1 MRFLKISLITIGC
14 LVALFIAAA
23 VILPRIYKDDLLAII
38 REEANQNLTA
48 TLDFKDLDL
57 SLFRQFPRLSVRLDS
72 LSITG
77 RDVFD
82 GYTLLSCD
90 RAEISVSIW
99 DLFQQDAPLR
109 IQTLDLDHPDFR
121 ILILENG
128 QANYDIT
135 VPDTMQQE
143 EPETPGLTGAIQAY
157 SITDGSIR
165 YEDRTMPLVFS
176 LAGLQHNGKGDF
188 TQSRFT
194 LQTQTTAEAMDMD
207 YDGTAY
213 FTRVRTRMEAD
224 LEIDLD
230 KMRFGFGNNHLTLND
245 LELIGEGAIEMP
257 NEDILIDLALHTPQS
272 DLKHVWSIIPG
283 AFTADYQDLQSS
295 GTFTLEAW
303 MKGIYNETSFPSFA
317 FHTLLQKGLVKYPSL
332 SFPIQDIDAEI
343 HLEQPGSSLD
353 AVSIN
358 IPNFQ
363 LSIKDQGI
371 KGRFAATEIMT
382 DPKVDAAVKGKID
395 LGLLKQAFPLEA
407 ATLSGQIA
415 MDVGIKAQMSDL
427 DAGRVDQVDL
437 HGSASINNLTYK
449 SEGQPAIS
457 VAQGNVIFSPQAVQA
472 TGFVIQAGKSDLAL
486 DARID
491 NILAVIHPERTLKGN
506 IRLTSHLLDLDEWQ
520 SESAETEGPAA
531 SAAPASADN
540 TLPVE
545 QFDLQVD
552 ASVDRVLVNQ
562 MEINQFKIKGQ
573 AGPTAIQIG
582 QLAGQ
587 IGESDFSLSGHLENL
602 LGWISGTDMLRG
614 NIQMVSRKFNLNQFM
629 DQEEVAAAPADA
641 PFAPVAIPAQVHL
654 TGEAR
659 IDHLIYTDL
668 DLRQVTAQLDIAN
681 EEARLSRFE
690 AAGLGGKLALQ
701 GAYNTQNI
709 AKPAFHLKYDLQKL
723 DFQQVFNKF
732 NSFQALAPIGKYIQ
746 GNFSS
751 NMVMDGI
758 LGQDMMPDLS
768 TLEAAGFLET
778 FNSFINGFKPVEGLA
793 EKLNVKELKS
803 LDLKGTKN
811 WFEVKNGVLELK
823 DFDYSFKDIAMTI
836 GGSHGLNQD
845 MSYHVKARIPRSM
858 MEKNAVTASANTGL
872 KWLESEATKKG
883 LNVSVGSHVNV
894 LVKIGGNISAPTYQ
908 VQLLGSDGEAS
919 AGDMVRDQAGELTR
933 QVRDSLERLGK
944 GKIDE
949 AKLEAKRQAQA
960 RLDSLKKVANRTID
974 TTLAKAKNEAVK
986 KAEEALGKE
995 VGKKIEEIG
1004 GDKAKEETDKIKEK
1018 LKNWDPL
1025 GKKKKDGQE

>member
-77 RDVFD
+77 RDAFD

-99 DLFQQDAPLR
+99 DLFQQGAPLR

-353 AVSIN
+353 AISIN

-472 TGFVIQAGKSDLAL
+472 TGFVIQAGKSD
-486 DARID
+486 
-491 NILAVIHPERTLKGN
+491 
-506 IRLTSHLLDLDEWQ
+506 
-520 SESAETEGPAA
+520 
-531 SAAPASADN
+531 
-540 TLPVE
+540 
-545 QFDLQVD
+545 
-552 ASVDRVLVNQ
+552 
-562 MEINQFKIKGQ
+562 
-573 AGPTAIQIG
+573 
-582 QLAGQ
+582 
-587 IGESDFSLSGHLENL
+587 
-602 LGWISGTDMLRG
+602 SGTGRPDRQYPRR
-614 NIQMVSRKFNLNQFM
+614 NSSR
-629 DQEEVAAAPADA
+629 
-641 PFAPVAIPAQVHL
+641 
-654 TGEAR
+654 T
-659 IDHLIYTDL
+659 
-668 DLRQVTAQLDIAN
+668 
-681 EEARLSRFE
+681 
-690 AAGLGGKLALQ
+690 
-701 GAYNTQNI
+701 NTQG
-709 AKPAFHLKYDLQKL
+709 KHQTHQPPA
-723 DFQQVFNKF
+723 
-732 NSFQALAPIGKYIQ
+732 
-746 GNFSS
+746 
-751 NMVMDGI
+751 
-758 LGQDMMPDLS
+758 
-768 TLEAAGFLET
+768 
-778 FNSFINGFKPVEGLA
+778 
-793 EKLNVKELKS
+793 
-803 LDLKGTKN
+803 
-811 WFEVKNGVLELK
+811 
-823 DFDYSFKDIAMTI
+823 
-836 GGSHGLNQD
+836 
-845 MSYHVKARIPRSM
+845 
-858 MEKNAVTASANTGL
+858 
-872 KWLESEATKKG
+872 
-883 LNVSVGSHVNV
+883 
-894 LVKIGGNISAPTYQ
+894 
-908 VQLLGSDGEAS
+908 
-919 AGDMVRDQAGELTR
+919 
-933 QVRDSLERLGK
+933 
-944 GKIDE
+944 
-949 AKLEAKRQAQA
+949 
-960 RLDSLKKVANRTID
+960 
-974 TTLAKAKNEAVK
+974 
-986 KAEEALGKE
+986 
-995 VGKKIEEIG
+995 
-1004 GDKAKEETDKIKEK
+1004 
-1018 LKNWDPL
+1018 
-1025 GKKKKDGQE
+1025 